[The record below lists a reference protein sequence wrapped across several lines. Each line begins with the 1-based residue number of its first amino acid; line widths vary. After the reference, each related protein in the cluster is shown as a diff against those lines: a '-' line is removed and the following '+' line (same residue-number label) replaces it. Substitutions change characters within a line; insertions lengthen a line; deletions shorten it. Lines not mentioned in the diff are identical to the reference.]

1 MSGKMAFVALA
12 VTNALGILG
21 ATPAVAGRDDMNDR
35 GERGGYVLPCNLDGV
50 NPVHHPEIFGNPAA
64 ASAYGFARSRDGAW
78 YVRPDCRR

>member
-1 MSGKMAFVALA
+1 MAFVALA

-50 NPVHHPEIFGNPAA
+50 NPVYHPEIFGNPAA
-64 ASAYGFARSRDGAW
+64 AAAYGFARSRDGAW